1 MARGNPEITFPGGN
15 MRGMTIQFK
24 DEMDAMTYSSTETAS
39 SGEIQEA
46 QREICELIVDL
57 SQPKAEHD

>member
-1 MARGNPEITFPGGN
+1 
-15 MRGMTIQFK
+15 MRGTAIQFK
-24 DEMDAMTYSSTETAS
+24 DEMDGTTYSSTETAS

-46 QREICELIVDL
+46 QREICELRVDL